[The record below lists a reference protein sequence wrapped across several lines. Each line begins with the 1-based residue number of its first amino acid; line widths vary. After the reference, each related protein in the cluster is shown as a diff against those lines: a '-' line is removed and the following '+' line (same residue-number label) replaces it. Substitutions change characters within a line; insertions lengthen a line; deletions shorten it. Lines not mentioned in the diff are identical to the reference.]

1 MSKVKKVF
9 AIILSMA
16 MILGMSLTTFAA
28 IGGAS
33 IEVRGLA
40 TTGKQKVDIYLIYS
54 LGENDNSWEKSLWVP
69 EGITETNLITE
80 TSLESLKEAAL
91 ETDPDDTQETTT
103 GTVTFNNLQ
112 AGAYLVL
119 ATDEANKTTYSTM
132 VAVTYEYNAEGIL
145 VARKAPVV
153 AKADTYIFEKE
164 YAENQDVV
172 EVGDLIT
179 YKITTVIPYV
189 ASASDDTEFKV
200 SDTLTNATYYLTG
213 NAVKDVAPVNKVTVG
228 TTPVQGGIGESNHG
242 NTSFELDLSSYV
254 SADNTYAGQTV
265 TIEYTAKVD
274 GEVDEITNSASPS
287 NDPDKEVTTTSYTG
301 QMTILKTDDAK
312 ENAKPLAGATFK
324 IYRYVDDSVKEY
336 ATLTSNGY
344 VDGWTQNEA
353 EADTVTT
360 GDDGKATV
368 KGLDL
373 GTYYFKEVVAPD
385 GYSINATDVFG
396 TITKTDN
403 EGVVTVIGDATMTD
417 TKLSSLP
424 STGGIGTTIF
434 TVGGCAIMIAA
445 AGLFFASRR
454 KESK

>member
-132 VAVTYEYNAEGIL
+132 VAVTYEYNAEGI
-145 VARKAPVV
+145 
-153 AKADTYIFEKE
+153 
-164 YAENQDVV
+164 V